1 MLLLSKSNGS
11 ELNVNLLLRK
21 YNGSDLQPMLSV
33 RVLKPGTV
41 NPRLYVFFPG
51 TRKSFRLVCVR
62 ARMVLVRSQS

>member
-33 RVLKPGTV
+33 RVFKPGTV
-41 NPRLYVFFPG
+41 NPRLEVFNSSLF
-51 TRKSFRLVCVR
+51 FQIH
-62 ARMVLVRSQS
+62 VLNVVELEL

>member
-33 RVLKPGTV
+33 RVFKPGTV
-41 NPRLYVFFPG
+41 NPRLEVFNSSLF
-51 TRKSFRLVCVR
+51 FQIQ
-62 ARMVLVRSQS
+62 VLNVVELEL